1 MNGRKVVTG
10 RKKVV
15 TGRKKV
21 VTGRKKVVTGRKK
34 VVMGRKKVVM
44 IPLGHRITDASGVT
58 FAVYQKPL
66 DFGTTSSL
74 LRLIVVSKSN
84 LVLLRYIIFLS
95 GIQVFCVCVWRSFLW
110 HSCCFSGDVFLI

>member
-1 MNGRKVVTG
+1 MRNCHAG
-10 RKKVV
+10 
-15 TGRKKV
+15 
-21 VTGRKKVVTGRKK
+21 
-34 VVMGRKKVVM
+34 
-44 IPLGHRITDASGVT
+44 LDASGVT

-95 GIQVFCVCVWRSFLW
+95 GIQVFFVCVWRSFLW
-110 HSCCFSGDVFLI
+110 HSCYFSGDVFLI

>member
-1 MNGRKVVTG
+1 MRNCHAG
-10 RKKVV
+10 
-15 TGRKKV
+15 
-21 VTGRKKVVTGRKK
+21 
-34 VVMGRKKVVM
+34 
-44 IPLGHRITDASGVT
+44 LDASGVT

-95 GIQVFCVCVWRSFLW
+95 GIQVFCVCVCGVPFYGIFAAFRVMYS
-110 HSCCFSGDVFLI
+110 

>member
-1 MNGRKVVTG
+1 MRNCHVG
-10 RKKVV
+10 
-15 TGRKKV
+15 
-21 VTGRKKVVTGRKK
+21 
-34 VVMGRKKVVM
+34 
-44 IPLGHRITDASGVT
+44 LDASGVT

-95 GIQVFCVCVWRSFLW
+95 GIQVLSVCVCGVPFYGIFAAFRVMYS
-110 HSCCFSGDVFLI
+110 

>member
-1 MNGRKVVTG
+1 MRNCHAG
-10 RKKVV
+10 
-15 TGRKKV
+15 
-21 VTGRKKVVTGRKK
+21 
-34 VVMGRKKVVM
+34 
-44 IPLGHRITDASGVT
+44 LDASGVT

-95 GIQVFCVCVWRSFLW
+95 GIQGFFFVCVAFL
-110 HSCCFSGDVFLI
+110 SMAYLLLFG